1 MSRDIV
7 LITGASSD
15 IGLALI
21 RRLAVAPEAPVIL
34 AHGHS
39 GIARIAALRDALAS
53 AEIHPI
59 EADFR
64 SEACVAGLGEEV
76 SRSFGPPTQIVHIPA
91 LKLVYERFSKFGWDH
106 FEADLHIQLRSAVIL
121 LRRFLPAMARM
132 PRARVVFL
140 LSSVT
145 RGVPPKFM
153 SMYTVIKH
161 AQLGLMRALA
171 SEYADTGLCVNAVS
185 PGMVDTQ
192 FLDNVPEL
200 VKEMS
205 ASASP
210 RRRNAKPDEV
220 VDAIEFLLS
229 PKASYITGVEIPVT
243 GGAVY

>member
-1 MSRDIV
+1 VSRDIV

-106 FEADLHIQLRSAVIL
+106 FEADLHIQLRSAVI
-121 LRRFLPAMARM
+121 RRFLPAMARM

-171 SEYADTGLCVNAVS
+171 SEYANTGLCVNAVS